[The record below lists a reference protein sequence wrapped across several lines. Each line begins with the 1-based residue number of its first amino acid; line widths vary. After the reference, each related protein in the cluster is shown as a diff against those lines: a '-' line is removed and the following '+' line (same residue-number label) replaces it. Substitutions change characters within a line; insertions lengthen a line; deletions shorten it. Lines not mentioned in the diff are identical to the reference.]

1 MISKIINAVELG
13 GILMYPL
20 LILGLVA
27 LAITIDKILLYKRL
41 AKLPKNLADL
51 IENHE
56 FSCQEFE
63 ENIKNLP
70 SKNYYYMF
78 FTVILKNR
86 NKPIWFLESSAV
98 DKAKLI
104 EKSLNSSLWILE
116 TITTVAPLLGLL
128 GTIIGMMDSFK
139 LIGDDT
145 LINPSGVTAGVAEAL
160 IATACGLVI
169 AVISLFS
176 FNYFSRQSDEVLDE
190 MERLGTRIIDNIR
203 LSTNLL

>member
-1 MISKIINAVELG
+1 MISKIIKAVELG

>member
-20 LILGLVA
+20 VILGIVA
-27 LAITIDKILLYKRL
+27 LAITIDKILLYKNL
-41 AKLPKNLADL
+41 VKLPKKLSDL

-56 FSCQEFE
+56 FSWQEFE
-63 ENIKNLP
+63 ENIKNLS

-78 FTVILKNR
+78 FTVILMNR
-86 NKPIWFLESSAV
+86 NKPIWFLESSAA

-139 LIGDDT
+139 LIGDDA

-176 FNYFSRQSDEVLDE
+176 FNYFSRQSDQVLDE
-190 MERLGTRIIDNIR
+190 MERLGTRIVDNIR
-203 LSTNLL
+203 LSTNL